1 MGMLSKIE
9 QERNIILPDIYKDFF
24 RQCKRSIPADL
35 AGTDLDNTKGEL
47 TEGAWELLAED
58 GVENFLHE
66 KDFVFMMH
74 QGYMFWYFR
83 ADGDPDPMVYGYA
96 ETELKPRAFKRLSEF
111 CKARR

>member
-1 MGMLSKIE
+1 MLSKIE

-24 RQCKRSIPADL
+24 RRCKRSMPVDL
-35 AGTDLDNTKGEL
+35 VGTDIDNTKGEL
-47 TEGAWELLAED
+47 TEGAKELLEED

-83 ADGDPDPMVYGYA
+83 ADGDPDPVVYGYA
-96 ETELKPRAFKRLSEF
+96 ERELKSKVFSSLSEF
-111 CKARR
+111 CKTLR